1 MKSLLFALLFAVSCS
16 FTAFGAEFADISQKD
31 LAAAIAAKQVVL
43 LDVNGS
49 ESYKSGHIPGA
60 IDFDG
65 VKEADLAKTLPA
77 DKGALIVAYCG
88 GPQCG
93 AWQGGAEA
101 AAKLGYTNI
110 KHFREGIS
118 GWKSSGAGVEK

>member
-1 MKSLLFALLFAVSCS
+1 MKPLLFALLCAVSCS
-16 FTAFGAEFADISQKD
+16 FSAFSAEFTDISQKD

-49 ESYKSGHIPGA
+49 ESYKAGHIPGA
-60 IDFDG
+60 IDFDAT
-65 VKEADLAKTLPA
+65 KEADLAKTLPA